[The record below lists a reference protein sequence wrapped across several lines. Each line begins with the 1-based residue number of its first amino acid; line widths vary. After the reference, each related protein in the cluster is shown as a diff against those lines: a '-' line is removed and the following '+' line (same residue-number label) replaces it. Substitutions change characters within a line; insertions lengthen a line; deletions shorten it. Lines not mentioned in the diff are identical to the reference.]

1 MSSGREE
8 EGKGKMHRLP
18 KDSLPAGIS
27 KYLPLFSSLQEKIG
41 NLLDINLQETILRL
55 Q

>member
-18 KDSLPAGIS
+18 KDFLPAGIS
-27 KYLPLFSSLQEKIG
+27 KYLPLCSSLQEMKG
-41 NLLDINLQETILRL
+41 NSLDINQ
-55 Q
+55 